1 MAENEPHPSIV
12 PVRIE
17 DEMRSSYME
26 YAMSVIVG
34 RALPD
39 VRDGLKPVHRR
50 ILYAMYE
57 QSNTYN
63 RAHKKSARIVGDVI
77 GKYHPHGDSAVYDAL
92 VRMAQDF
99 SMRMPLVDGQGNFGS
114 VDGDP
119 AAAMRYTE
127 VRMTRPCAFMLADLE
142 KETVD
147 FGPNYDGSEHEPLV
161 LPARIPNLLVNGS
174 EGIAVGMATR
184 IPPHNLTEVVSGAIA
199 LIDNPD
205 LSVLDLMEYIPGPD
219 FPTFGSIHGLAGIR
233 DAYETGRGKVK
244 IRARTDVEI
253 EERTQ
258 KPWIIVHELPYQ
270 VNKAR
275 LLEKIAKLVRD
286 KAIDGITDLRDESDR
301 TGMRMV
307 IELRRDVIPQIVL
320 NHLYKKT
327 QLETTF
333 GINML
338 AIVAGQPQCL
348 NLRQVLSLFI
358 DFRRDVVTRRCLYE
372 LRKAEERMHILQALR
387 KAVDMLDQVIATIRG
402 SNDVPAARAGLI
414 ELLEIDEAQAQAI
427 LDMRLQSLTGLQINK
442 LLDEIGE
449 VLSQIGRLNEILG
462 DENVLLSVIRGELEE
477 VRDLFGEDR
486 RTLILPDEGEIS
498 LEDLMEDKDEVVML
512 THSGYIKRTAVDE
525 YRMQKRGGKGL
536 RGMDTK
542 DEDVVEDVWVTHTH
556 ASLLIFTSAG
566 KVYRLMVHEIP
577 SGGRN
582 ARGKPVINLI
592 PVDQDEL
599 VQAIVPF
606 EEFDADRYI
615 ITATRGGK
623 IKKTQL
629 DLFQNVHAGGII
641 GVNLV
646 EGDELIN
653 ARMCEKGDHILLV
666 SRDGQSIRFDQEEA
680 RPMGRA
686 TMGVRGIRLREGDEV
701 VSMVVLKREKILES
715 HMQLDEPID
724 DTVFEENDE
733 IEILGEEEEPE
744 EHDLEQV
751 QPGKHRAGCQ
761 TIVSITEN
769 GYGKR
774 TRFEEHRIQGRG
786 GYGIIAIKTTDRNG
800 QVARA
805 RIVEDNDQLLLIS
818 NTGQI
823 IRTRADQIGVL
834 GRNTQGV
841 RLMRMAKD
849 EIVVGVA
856 RLTERDD
863 DDAAIDG
870 VIEDADTDGFIENGD
885 DSAQA
890 ADSSSADSDDI
901 ATDADDADTDADD
914 ADDERNSDDSDE

>member
-1 MAENEPHPSIV
+1 MAENEPHSSIV

-57 QSNTYN
+57 QSNSYN

-114 VDGDP
+114 IDGDP

-127 VRMTRPCAFMLADLE
+127 VRMTRPTSFMLSDIE

-161 LPARIPNLLVNGS
+161 LPTRIPNLLINGA

-199 LIDNPD
+199 LIDNPE
-205 LSVLDLMEYIPGPD
+205 LTVHELMEYIPGPD
-219 FPTFGSIHGLAGIR
+219 FPTAGSIHGLSGIR

-244 IRARTDVEI
+244 IRAKTEVEI
-253 EERTQ
+253 DDRTQ
-258 KPWIIVHELPYQ
+258 KPSIIVHELPYQ

-286 KAIDGITDLRDESDR
+286 KKVDGITDLRDESDR

-307 IELRRDVIPQIVL
+307 IELRRDSIPQIVL
-320 NHLYKKT
+320 NHLFKKT

-333 GINML
+333 GIHML

-348 NLRQVLSLFI
+348 PLKQVLSHFI

-372 LRKAEERMHILQALR
+372 LRKAQERLHILHALR
-387 KAVDMLDQVIATIRG
+387 KAVDMIDEVIETIRG
-402 SNDVPAARAGLI
+402 SDDVPAARQALMD
-414 ELLEIDEAQAQAI
+414 LLDIDEGQSQAI
-427 LDMRLQSLTGLQINK
+427 LDMRLQSLTSLQINK

-449 VLSQIGRLNEILG
+449 VEGQIERLETILG
-462 DENVLLSVIRGELEE
+462 DETELLAVIRQELEE
-477 VRDLFGEDR
+477 VRDLFGDPR
-486 RTLILPDEGEIS
+486 RTEIHPDEGEIS
-498 LEDLMEDKDEVVML
+498 LEDLIEDKDEVVML
-512 THSGYIKRTAVDE
+512 THTGYIKRTPLSE

-542 DEDVVEDVWVTHTH
+542 DEDVIEDIWVTNTH

-582 ARGKPVINLI
+582 ARGKPVVNLI
-592 PVDQDEL
+592 PVEQDEK

-606 EEFDADRYI
+606 EEFDEDRYI
-615 ITATRGGK
+615 ITATRKGK
-623 IKKTQL
+623 VKKTQL

-641 GVNLV
+641 GVKLV

-653 ARMCEKGDHILLV
+653 ARLCEKGDHILLV
-666 SRDGQSIRFDQEEA
+666 SFDGQSIRFDQEEV

-686 TMGVRGIRLREGDEV
+686 TMGVRGINLRDDDEV
-701 VSMVVLKREKILES
+701 VSMVILKREKILES
-715 HMQLDEPID
+715 NMMVGEEPEPID
-724 DTVFEENDE
+724 EIDEEELEEALDDDE
-733 IEILGEEEEPE
+733 IESPR
-744 EHDLEQV
+744 
-751 QPGKHRAGCQ
+751 PGAHRVGCQ

-774 TRFEEHRIQGRG
+774 TRFEEHRTQGRG
-786 GYGIIAIKTTDRNG
+786 GYGIIAIKTSERNG
-800 QVARA
+800 GIARV
-805 RIVEDNDQLLLIS
+805 RIVEDDDQLILIS
-818 NTGQI
+818 DGGQI
-823 IRTRADQIGVL
+823 IRTRADQISVL
-834 GRNTQGV
+834 SRNTQGV
-841 RLMRMAKD
+841 RLMRLAED
-849 EIVVGVA
+849 ESVVGVA
-856 RLTERDD
+856 RFSERDD
-863 DDAAIDG
+863 EDFDEDDEESEGQDAESADESGDG
-870 VIEDADTDGFIENGD
+870 GEAEPDTDTSEEE
-885 DSAQA
+885 S
-890 ADSSSADSDDI
+890 SDD
-901 ATDADDADTDADD
+901 
-914 ADDERNSDDSDE
+914 E